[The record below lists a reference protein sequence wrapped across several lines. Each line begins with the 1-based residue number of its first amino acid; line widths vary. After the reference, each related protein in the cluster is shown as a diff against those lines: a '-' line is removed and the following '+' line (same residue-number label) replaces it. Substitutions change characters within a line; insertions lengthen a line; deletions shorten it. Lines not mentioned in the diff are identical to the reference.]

1 MKRVGLFEHCD
12 LAEIGPS
19 LCKMYDRFTQ
29 TMQLHI
35 DINQSRAYVI
45 NFAIHSVM

>member
-1 MKRVGLFEHCD
+1 MKRNGLFEHCV
-12 LAEIGPS
+12 LANIGPS
-19 LCKMYDRFTQ
+19 LSKMYGSFTQ

-35 DINQSRAYVI
+35 NINQSRTYVI

>member
-1 MKRVGLFEHCD
+1 MKRNGLFEHCV
-12 LAEIGPS
+12 LADIGPS
-19 LCKMYDRFTQ
+19 LMYDSFTQ

-35 DINQSRAYVI
+35 DINQSRTYVI

>member
-1 MKRVGLFEHCD
+1 MKRVGLFEHCV
-12 LAEIGPS
+12 LANIGPS
-19 LCKMYDRFTQ
+19 LSKMYDSFTQ

-45 NFAIHSVM
+45 NLAIHSVM